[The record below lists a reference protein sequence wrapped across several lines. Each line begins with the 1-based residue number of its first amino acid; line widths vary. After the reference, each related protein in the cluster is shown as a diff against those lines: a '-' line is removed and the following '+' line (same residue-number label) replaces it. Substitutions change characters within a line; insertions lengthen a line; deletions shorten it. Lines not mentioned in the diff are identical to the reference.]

1 MDVTDVAVQNFLK
14 FALVLARLTGIFA
27 IVPVFGAAA
36 VPRRVRALLAAAL
49 AFAVYPLVAETP
61 VTVPAELSR
70 IVLGLAG
77 ELCVGLVC
85 GFVASLGFYAA
96 QMAGE
101 FISRQMGTSF
111 GEIMNPLY
119 ESQTPIFGEFFFL
132 FAIVVFVAVNGH
144 HVLVAGIVRT
154 FERVPLMGFHPH
166 AGLVPLVSGLMQDM
180 FVLMIRLAAPAFTA
194 LFLVTI
200 VLGIIARVVPQMNVL
215 FVGFPLQVMLG
226 LLVIALALG
235 SVAMVIDRNLGVVS
249 RQLDAAVRLM
259 SP

>member
-1 MDVTDVAVQNFLK
+1 
-14 FALVLARLTGIFA
+14 
-27 IVPVFGAAA
+27 
-36 VPRRVRALLAAAL
+36 
-49 AFAVYPLVAETP
+49 
-61 VTVPAELSR
+61 
-70 IVLGLAG
+70 VLGLAG

-85 GFVASLGFYAA
+85 GFVASLAFYAA

-132 FAIVVFVAVNGH
+132 FTIVVFVAVNGH

-154 FERVPLMGFHPH
+154 FERVPLLGFHAH
-166 AGLVPLVSGLMQDM
+166 AALVPLVSGLMQDM

-200 VLGIIARVVPQMNVL
+200 ALGIIARAVPQMNVL

-235 SVAMVIDRNLGVVS
+235 SVAMLIDRNLGVVS